1 METNETDFQGW
12 PIKHYTWKELKQ
24 ELNRMAGIGVGNDQ
38 SDFDEY
44 QVVIAEDDGMGYGAV
59 EGPCNGVEVDDE
71 KKTIKL
77 WF

>member
-12 PIKHYTWKELKQ
+12 PIKHYTWKELRD
-24 ELNRMAGIGVGNDQ
+24 ELAMQIGVDVSGDKT
-38 SDFDEY
+38 EY
-44 QVVIAEDDGMGYGAV
+44 DDYKIVIAEDDGMGYGAV